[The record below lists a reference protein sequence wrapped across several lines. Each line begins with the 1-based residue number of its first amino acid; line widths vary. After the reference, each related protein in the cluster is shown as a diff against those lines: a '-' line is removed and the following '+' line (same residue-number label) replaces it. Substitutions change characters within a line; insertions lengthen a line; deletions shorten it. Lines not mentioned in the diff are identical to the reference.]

1 VQRKTKRG
9 LELLAYV
16 CVTLPAVFAGI
27 LAIAVALPV
36 AAAATIAVE
45 SERHGDAV
53 YIHAAVVLKA
63 DAATAW
69 RVMTDYNRYAEFIP
83 ELRLS
88 RIVARRGS
96 TVIVEQSGDATFWLF
111 KLPLDITFEI
121 NEIPPSGLQSRAVAG
136 SLRSL
141 TSSYALTPVTSG
153 TRLDYH
159 GHVEPGFAPFGQ
171 IAQTA
176 VERNVARQFQALAD
190 EIERQ
195 SAKAASQPIA
205 GVK

>member
-1 VQRKTKRG
+1 VQGKTKRG
-9 LELLAYV
+9 IERLLCAS
-16 CVTLPAVFAGI
+16 VTLPAVFAGI
-27 LAIAVALPV
+27 LAIAVELPV
-36 AAAATIAVE
+36 AAAATISVE
-45 SERHGDAV
+45 SERDGDAV
-53 YIHAAVVLKA
+53 DIHAAVVLKA

-69 RVMTDYNRYAEFIP
+69 RVMTDYDHYAEFIP

-88 RIVARRGS
+88 RIIARRGS

-111 KLPLDITFEI
+111 KVPIDITFEI
-121 NEIPPSGLQSRAVAG
+121 NETPPRRLQSRAVAG
-136 SLRSL
+136 SLRAL
-141 TSSYALTPVTSG
+141 LSSYALTPVSSG

-195 SAKAASQPIA
+195 AAKAASQPIA